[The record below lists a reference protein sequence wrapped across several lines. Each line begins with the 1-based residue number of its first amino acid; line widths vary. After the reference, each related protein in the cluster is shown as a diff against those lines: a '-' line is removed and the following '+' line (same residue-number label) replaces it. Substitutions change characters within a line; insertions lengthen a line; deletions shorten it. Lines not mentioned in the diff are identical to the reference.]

1 MILTIWLYDHHH
13 YKNITSYLY
22 GLFYSW
28 LSMIFVLAIFY
39 IKVFIFFNNKVSYV
53 TTMFVCLFEFFKNS
67 DWLMNSW
74 KPIQKKKILN
84 FITFIEKIRKLIFF
98 CVCVCFWDDI
108 IIIIIIWIVHSDVQE
123 RRETKQTRKKLN
135 QISLTNKKQNHQS
148 FQLNSRCFFS
158 G

>member
-74 KPIQKKKILN
+74 KPEILKWKRKFLILLVLLKRKSKNWFFLCLCVFLGWYHYHHHHLDSPFGCSREKGNQTNKKKIESN
-84 FITFIEKIRKLIFF
+84 FTYKQKTKSSIFS
-98 CVCVCFWDDI
+98 I
-108 IIIIIIWIVHSDVQE
+108 
-123 RRETKQTRKKLN
+123 K
-135 QISLTNKKQNHQS
+135 
-148 FQLNSRCFFS
+148 
-158 G
+158 